1 MDLSRK
7 QWLAEAQ
14 ALEKRGEAGP
24 AAQAYTRAGSY
35 DDAAR
40 LYSSV
45 GSYSEAGQ
53 ALVRSIEYDRRRRFS
68 LDANQRKVALKAAIW
83 FSRGGNIR
91 EAVEL
96 FLAAGERSRAV
107 DLLQEAGD
115 FVNAARVEAD
125 PTGRVELVGYE
136 GQDSTA
142 QEADASADTARNL
155 ERAGKLDAAME
166 AYARLR
172 QWSNAATLA
181 RRLGQAER
189 AAGFFAEAGQ
199 PVEAAACFR
208 EIRDS
213 TRELQQLV
221 KIPPADPHYR
231 EACVRAI
238 GIASDRNE
246 LRFELEHFLNKFVA
260 AGPATDDEFEAC
272 YRMAL
277 LSENHDSPE
286 NAAACYRKILAVR
299 PAYRDA
305 KDRLKAAETDYRGAA
320 AKDYERAFKEE
331 LAFREAVKR
340 HEPPPVAPPKE
351 DDDESLGPLP
361 DLPELPDLPDL
372 PGDAAPLGADAS
384 SRGSVRAAVAHAHTI
399 LSIAGRTPPPVAAA
413 PAAAAAAVPA
423 EVAPSAAAPSAVPAE
438 IEPELTWGVATPFE
452 PQGVTLE
459 EGALVNRRFR
469 LEKKI
474 GQGGMGAVWKATDL
488 ELDEIIAI
496 KFLAAQLVDEEALG
510 RFKQEVSLS
519 RQFNHPNIIRLYD
532 IGTCADQKYITME
545 LLSGHDLGEV
555 MQQAPL
561 DFDRGLGLLAQ
572 ACYALQVVHER
583 GVIHRD
589 IKPDNFFITN
599 EGVLK
604 VMDFGIAKRHS
615 ASRGLTRAG
624 MMAGTPQYMAPEQAN
639 NFAGVTHLADLYALG
654 CIAYQMFAGTVPFD
668 AEEVMPILVAHMTEA
683 PEPPSRRNPAI
694 PAELETVILKLLAKK
709 PEVRVQSCRE
719 LASILS
725 GIRLR
730 LAKAP
735 SGTPSAR

>member
-1 MDLSRK
+1 MELSRK
-7 QWLAEAQ
+7 QLLAEAQ
-14 ALEKRGEAGP
+14 ALEKRGEAGA
-24 AAQAYTRAGSY
+24 AAQAYTRVGAY

-40 LYSSV
+40 LYLSA
-45 GSYSEAGQ
+45 GSFIEAGQ

-68 LDANQRKVALKAAIW
+68 LDANQRKVALKAAIC
-83 FSRGGNIR
+83 FSRGGDVR

-107 DLLQEAGD
+107 ELLQEVGD

-125 PTGRVELVGYE
+125 ATGRVELVGYE
-136 GQDSTA
+136 RKESAAPDTA
-142 QEADASADTARNL
+142 TLMEAARNL

-166 AYARLR
+166 AYARLK
-172 QWSNAATLA
+172 QWANAAALA
-181 RRLGQAER
+181 RRLGHAER
-189 AAGFFAEAGQ
+189 AAGFFAEAGEAF
-199 PVEAAACFR
+199 EAAACFH
-208 EIRDS
+208 EIRDAS
-213 TRELQQLV
+213 REMEQLIKV
-221 KIPPADPHYR
+221 PPADPHYR

-238 GIASDRNE
+238 SIASDRNE
-246 LRFELEHFLNKFVA
+246 LTFELEHLLNKFVA
-260 AGPATDDEFEAC
+260 SRPTSDDEFDAC
-272 YRMAL
+272 YRLAL
-277 LSENHDSPE
+277 LFENHEFPE
-286 NAAACYRKILAVR
+286 SAAACYRNILEAR
-299 PAYRDA
+299 PTYRDA
-305 KDRLKAAETDYRGAA
+305 RDRLKAAETDYRGAA

-331 LAFREAVKR
+331 LAFRQGVKR
-340 HEPPPVAPPKE
+340 HAAPPAIAFTAI
-351 DDDESLGPLP
+351 DEEPLDALPELPELP
-361 DLPELPDLPDL
+361 DLPELPEPAAALGS
-372 PGDAAPLGADAS
+372 GDS
-384 SRGSVRAAVAHAHTI
+384 SRNLARSAVAHAHTM
-399 LSIAGRTPPPVAAA
+399 LSPAGRTPAPVAVSPA
-413 PAAAAAAVPA
+413 PAAVPVSPAAEPAAVP
-423 EVAPSAAAPSAVPAE
+423 SAVD
-438 IEPELTWGVATPFE
+438 PELTWGVETQIGFA
-452 PQGVTLE
+452 GVTLE
-459 EGALVNRRFR
+459 QGAVINSRFR

-496 KFLAAQLVDEEALG
+496 KFLAAQLVDDEALG

-555 MQQAPL
+555 MRQGPL
-561 DFDRGLGLLAQ
+561 DFDRGLGLLVQ

-589 IKPDNFFITN
+589 IKPDNFFITD

-604 VMDFGIAKRHS
+604 VMDFGVAKRHS

-654 CIAYQMFAGTVPFD
+654 CIAYQMFVGTVPFD
-668 AEEVMPILVAHMTEA
+668 AEEVMPILVAHMSQA
-683 PEPPSRRNPAI
+683 PEPPRQRNPAI

-709 PEVRVQSCRE
+709 PAERVQSCRE

-730 LAKAP
+730 LPKAP
-735 SGTPSAR
+735 SGSPSAR